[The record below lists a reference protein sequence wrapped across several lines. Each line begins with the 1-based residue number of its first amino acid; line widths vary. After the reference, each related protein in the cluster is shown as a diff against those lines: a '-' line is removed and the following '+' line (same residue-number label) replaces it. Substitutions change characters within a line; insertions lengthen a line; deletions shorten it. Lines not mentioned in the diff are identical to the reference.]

1 MAARMRSFNNGGSP
15 IETTTFVRPF
25 RPFGGLRLSHL
36 ALPAALALL
45 LSACGLPFTDGATHL
60 ASDLGDASQ
69 QLRQTPQSSLELS
82 HRPLSRPE
90 GVKGPYEIVL
100 QSSADFPRSG
110 GSLLVND
117 LNSPGYRQWGYSWST
132 TSHLRHVE
140 VPKPLA
146 IRKPAG
152 ECTVLILDRRADGTI
167 EVTALR

>member
-1 MAARMRSFNNGGSP
+1 MAACMRSFRK
-15 IETTTFVRPF
+15 ETATFVRSF
-25 RPFGGLRLSHL
+25 RPFGDLRLCRL

-45 LSACGLPFTDGATHL
+45 LSACGLPLTDGATRL
-60 ASDLGDASQ
+60 ASDIGDAAQ
-69 QLRQTPQSSLELS
+69 QLRKSPQSSLELS

-90 GVKGPYEIVL
+90 GVTGPYEIVL

-110 GSLLVND
+110 GSLLVSNLD
-117 LNSPGYRQWGYSWST
+117 SPGYRKWGYNWST
-132 TSHLRHVE
+132 TSHLNHVE

-152 ECTVLILDRRADGTI
+152 QSTVLVLDRRADGTV

>member
-1 MAARMRSFNNGGSP
+1 M
-15 IETTTFVRPF
+15 
-25 RPFGGLRLSHL
+25 HL

-45 LSACGLPFTDGATHL
+45 LSACGPPLTDGATRL
-60 ASDLGDASQ
+60 ASDIGKTAR
-69 QLRQTPQSSLELS
+69 QLRQSPQATLELT

-110 GSLLVND
+110 GSLLVSD
-117 LNSPGYRQWGYSWST
+117 LDSPGYRRWGYNWST

-140 VPKPLA
+140 IPKPLA
-146 IRKPAG
+146 IRKPSGAS
-152 ECTVLILDRRADGTI
+152 TVLVLDRRADGTI